1 MTHIYENKET
11 KVVCWK
17 IEKLKSKY
25 KEVINWKYNRK
36 PDNTRIQMIKEY
48 MEQKTIDLV
57 PGLICAWE
65 IQNRLEIYD
74 GFHRFSACKDFN
86 NCKIIIKITKTED
99 EEIIKK
105 DFELVNKSV
114 YVPAMYLETNQNK
127 NEVCN
132 NVYEMMKNQF
142 PENISFSNSPHKQNF
157 SKNSIVELLHR
168 TEIDFSEFLI
178 ENKIFLELIK
188 INNEI
193 KNLGIKPRYKK
204 TSRTGFWLLLW
215 DNDKIIERLNDLN
228 K

>member
-36 PDNTRIQMIKEY
+36 PDNTRIEMIHEY
-48 MEQKTIDLV
+48 IQNNGVDLV

-65 IQNRLEIYD
+65 TENRLEIYD
-74 GFHRFSACKDFN
+74 GFHRFSACKN
-86 NCKIIIKITKTED
+86 LNSCKIIIKITKTQD
-99 EEIIKK
+99 EEVIKK

-132 NVYEMMKNQF
+132 IVYEMMKNQF
-142 PENISFSNSPHKQNF
+142 PENVSYSNSPQQQNF
-157 SKNSIVELLHR
+157 NKNCIVELLDQ

-178 ENKIFLELIK
+178 EDKIFLELLK

-193 KNLGIKPRYKK
+193 KNLGLKPRYKK
-204 TSRTGFWLLLW
+204 TSRTGFWLFFW
-215 DNDKIIERLNDLN
+215 DNSKIIQRLNDL
-228 K
+228 KK